1 MKDLEIRGAGNML
14 GAEQSG
20 FIENMGFSNYQKIL
34 DEAIMELKEK
44 MFKNFSLKPEIQNGQ
59 INCSIETD
67 LELLISN
74 DYVSDVT
81 ERMDLYK
88 RLSKIQK
95 KEDVENFKKELADR
109 FGKIPN
115 ESIDLIK
122 SIKLRQLSEQ
132 INCQKIVLKKCRMI
146 IIFNE
151 TKKIKNLNENI
162 LTNLIKLIQENK
174 TNQYSIKEDEN
185 KMKLYVN
192 DIQNIDDAIKIIQL
206 INNPQ

>member
-1 MKDLEIRGAGNML
+1 
-14 GAEQSG
+14 
-20 FIENMGFSNYQKIL
+20 
-34 DEAIMELKEK
+34 
-44 MFKNFSLKPEIQNGQ
+44 
-59 INCSIETD
+59 
-67 LELLISN
+67 
-74 DYVSDVT
+74 
-81 ERMDLYK
+81 MDLYK

-132 INCQKIVLKKCRMI
+132 INCQKIILKKCRMI

-151 TKKIKNLNENI
+151 TKKIKNLNEDI